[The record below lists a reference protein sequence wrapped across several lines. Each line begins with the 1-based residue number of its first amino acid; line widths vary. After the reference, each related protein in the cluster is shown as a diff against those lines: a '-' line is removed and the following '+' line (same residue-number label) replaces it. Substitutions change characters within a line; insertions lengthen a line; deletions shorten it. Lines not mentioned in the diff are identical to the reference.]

1 MRAFVVTGPGRAEVK
16 DVDPP
21 VAGAGQVV
29 IEVERAGLCG
39 TDHEFFTGAMA
50 YLHQGHAAYPM
61 RLGHEWIGRVIEAGD
76 GVDGAW
82 IGRRVTGDTM
92 LPCGHCAR
100 CSAGRGHLCAD
111 RAEVGIRHGWAG
123 ALAER
128 LAMPVASLHVVPD
141 AVDDTAG
148 ALAEPGANALRAE
161 LAAELEP
168 GQRILILGAG
178 AIGLMAGLFARAHG
192 AEVHLLARSSRTL
205 EFARGL
211 GMAGVWT
218 RSELPRIP
226 FDVVLEASNDPDLPS
241 LAAELVEPG
250 GRVVYI
256 GLSGDP
262 SLVDTRTLV
271 LKEVVAAGV
280 LSGYGGIPA
289 TIAAYASGD
298 VDARPLVAATIGLDE
313 VAAVLDGR
321 RPAGAGHGPK
331 IHVDPTR

>member
-1 MRAFVVTGPGRAEVK
+1 MRAFVVTSPGRAEVQ

-21 VAGAGQVV
+21 VAGPGQVV
-29 IEVERAGLCG
+29 IEVARAGLCG
-39 TDHEFFTGAMA
+39 TDAEFFTGAMA

-61 RLGHEWIGRVIEAGD
+61 RLGHEWIGTVREAGD
-76 GVDGAW
+76 GVDDAW
-82 IGRRVTGDTM
+82 VGRRVTGDTM
-92 LPCGHCAR
+92 LPCGRCAR
-100 CSAGRGHLCAD
+100 CLAGRGHLCAD
-111 RAEVGIRHGWAG
+111 RSEVGIRKGWPG

-141 AVDDTAG
+141 ALDDTAS

-161 LAAELEP
+161 LAADLRP

-178 AIGLMAGLFARAHG
+178 AIGLMAGLFARAQG
-192 AEVHLLARSSRTL
+192 AEVHVLARSARSIG
-205 EFARGL
+205 FARSLGL
-211 GMAGVWT
+211 AGVWT

-226 FDVVLEASNDPDLPS
+226 FDVALEASNDPDLPA

-256 GLSGDP
+256 GLSGEP
-262 SLVDTRTLV
+262 SLVDTRTLA
-271 LKEVVAAGV
+271 LKEVTAAGV

-289 TIAAYASGD
+289 AIAAYASGD
-298 VDARPLVAATIGLDE
+298 VDARPLVAATVALDE
-313 VAAVLDGR
+313 VAAVLGGW
-321 RPAGAGHGPK
+321 RPDGAGHGPK